1 MRQIAKKL
9 TGLVI
14 TLCPALSVFAQGYAP
29 QSQSAGRNYYDP
41 AAAEAASS
49 GGVDVLLVVVISLV
63 FLIVIGMFVGF
74 MIMLS
79 QKNKQRQAEEERR
92 LAEADASQ
100 RQMQELISLTKNKD
114 AQLNALEEQ
123 LKNISVIDDA
133 KADQTEMLLSRGL
146 SSINL
151 IFVDGERQG
160 MMEVLDVHDPKDNPK
175 KCRIGRNSGMCQV
188 QIPDSDH
195 SVSGN
200 HCMVSFEGDAPHEQ
214 FFIRDTEASNATQV
228 KKLSGKILSASEKV
242 VLEDRDVIT
251 VGRTSLSV
259 VIIRPLESSE
269 TNS

>member
-1 MRQIAKKL
+1 M
-9 TGLVI
+9 
-14 TLCPALSVFAQGYAP
+14 
-29 QSQSAGRNYYDP
+29 NDYYDYGAD
-41 AAAEAASS
+41 AAQAAGATQG
-49 GGVDVLLVVVISLV
+49 GGVDVLLIVVISLV

-79 QKNKQRQAEEERR
+79 QKNKQRQAEEARR
-92 LAEADASQ
+92 LAESEAAQ
-100 RQMQELISLTKNKD
+100 RQMQELISITKSKD
-114 AQLNALEEQ
+114 AQLSALEEQ
-123 LKNISVIDDA
+123 LKSISVMDEA
-133 KADQTEMLLSRGL
+133 KADQTEMLLSKGL

-175 KCRIGRNSGMCQV
+175 KCRIGRNSSMCQV

-195 SVSGN
+195 AVSGN
-200 HCMVSFEGDAPHEQ
+200 HCMISFEGDAPNEQ
-214 FFIRDTEASNATQV
+214 FYLRDTEASNSTQV
-228 KKLSGKILSASEKV
+228 KKASGKVLSGSEKV

-259 VIIRPLESSE
+259 VIIRPLEKD